1 MRRKIFIVIF
11 SVFLF
16 VTLSQTVLAVSWW
29 PLVACGL
36 NSQDDPSTPITEG
49 ACNRCDL
56 FKLLK
61 NIIDFVLIGL
71 MPPAA
76 AILFVWGG
84 FLILMG
90 GANPGL
96 ISQGKSI
103 FWNTAIGVAIIS
115 SSWLITNT
123 IIRSVAADNIAPEWW
138 KFTCSVTTPAQQP
151 PPAPQPPPSSN
162 LCSQPAQ
169 LAASNNVPYPRKNA
183 PELDQLIS
191 CVNSRIVGLI
201 DQNQIFTYE
210 KTNDLCNYTRGQQT
224 CGSCAHSAFS
234 CHYGGRDGTQGSLAV
249 DFNAKNG
256 NETTLFNEL
265 KKLESTCQFGYILFE
280 NTHTHVSTKSCSGN

>member
-1 MRRKIFIVIF
+1 MNKKIAVVIL
-11 SVFLF
+11 SLLLF

-29 PLVACGL
+29 PLVPCGTSV
-36 NSQDDPSTPITEG
+36 NPTP
-49 ACNRCDL
+49 CNQCDL
-56 FKLLK
+56 FRLLK

-71 MPPAA
+71 
-76 AILFVWGG
+76 
-84 FLILMG
+84 
-90 GANPGL
+90 
-96 ISQGKSI
+96 
-103 FWNTAIGVAIIS
+103 
-115 SSWLITNT
+115 
-123 IIRSVAADNIAPEWW
+123 AADNIAPEWW

-191 CVNSRIVGLI
+191 CVNSRIGGLI

>member
-1 MRRKIFIVIF
+1 MKTGKKFIVLLVLVF
-11 SVFLF
+11 VFLPVF
-16 VTLSQTVLAVSWW
+16 AQAVSWW
-29 PLVACGL
+29 PLVPCGTSV
-36 NSQDDPSTPITEG
+36 NPTP
-49 ACNRCDL
+49 CNRCDL

-96 ISQGKSI
+96 ISKGKSI
-103 FWNTAIGVAIIS
+103 FWNTAIGVAIILA
-115 SSWLITNT
+115 SWLITNS
-123 IIRSVAADNIAPEWW
+123 IIRSLAADNIAPEWW
-138 KFTCSVTTPAQQP
+138 KFQCSVVVTVSPSPTPTGTVTP
-151 PPAPQPPPSSN
+151 TPTGN

-169 LAASNNVPYPRKNA
+169 LAASNNEPYPRRNA
-183 PELDQLIS
+183 PELNSLIS
-191 CVNSRIVGLI
+191 CVNSRISGLI

-210 KTNDLCNYTRGQQT
+210 QTNDLCNYTRGQRT
-224 CGSCAHSAFS
+224 CGSCAHATYS
-234 CHYGGRDGTQGSLAV
+234 CHYGGRDGTQGGLAV
-249 DFNAKNG
+249 DFNANNG
-256 NETTLFNEL
+256 NEMALFNEL

-280 NTHTHVSTKSCSGN
+280 NTHTHVSTLSCSGN